1 METEKKKTMRDLP
14 EAERPY
20 EKMEM
25 RGVSALSDAE
35 ILAIVICSGS
45 SGRSALETAQE
56 LLSGERSLQDLMNMS
71 PEELQSFRGIGRIKA
86 LRILASL
93 QLGRRLGGRG
103 RNKVHPLIGS
113 AGDAIKLM
121 ECELMGLPQEEFHLL
136 LLDVRGKLIRKTR
149 VAGGGLAGVMIHPRD
164 IFREAV
170 KANAASVILCHNH
183 PSGDP
188 RPSREDIEASRRL
201 EAAGELIGIRV
212 ADHIVIASN
221 GSLSLRQE
229 GYF

>member
-1 METEKKKTMRDLP
+1 MRDLP
-14 EAERPY
+14 ETERPY

-25 RGVSALSDAE
+25 RGASALSDAE
-35 ILAIVICSGS
+35 ILSIVICSGS
-45 SGRSALETAQE
+45 SGRSALETAQD
-56 LLSGERSLQDLMNMS
+56 LLSGERSLKDLSEMS
-71 PEELQSFRGIGRIKA
+71 PEELRMFRGIGRIKA
-86 LRILASL
+86 LRILAAL

-103 RNKVHPLIGS
+103 RNKVHPKIGC

-121 ECELMGLPQEEFHLL
+121 ECELVGLPQEEFHLL

-149 VAGGGLAGVMIHPRD
+149 IAGGGLAGIMIHPRD

-183 PSGDP
+183 PSGDA

-212 ADHIVIASN
+212 ADHIVIAGN
-221 GSLSLRQE
+221 GSLSLKQE